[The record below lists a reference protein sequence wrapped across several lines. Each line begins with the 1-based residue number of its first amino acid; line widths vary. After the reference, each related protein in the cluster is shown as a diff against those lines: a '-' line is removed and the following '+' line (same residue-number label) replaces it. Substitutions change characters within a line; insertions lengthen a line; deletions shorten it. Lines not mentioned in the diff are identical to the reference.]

1 MAHWPHC
8 LDVIRGQLP
17 LDLHL
22 LSHALKTH
30 IWVAPKVKKGWA
42 GKGAGKTGKLGHIL
56 HMEKRLPDLKIPL
69 HNLDNIP
76 KTKIWTQNYH
86 IDNDLSDNNIDE
98 GL

>member
-1 MAHWPHC
+1 
-8 LDVIRGQLP
+8 
-17 LDLHL
+17 
-22 LSHALKTH
+22 
-30 IWVAPKVKKGWA
+30 
-42 GKGAGKTGKLGHIL
+42 
-56 HMEKRLPDLKIPL
+56 MEKLLPDLKILL